1 VRFLRSPTPDARR
14 VTWVSIVAVSLVTP
28 IWLWT
33 ACDMWSG
40 SFILD
45 RYIPYEANFYDLQG
59 RALLDG
65 HLWLQQ
71 GSIGIE
77 AFNHGGHQYTYFG
90 LFPTLIRLPVLA
102 LTHGLDAHLTVP
114 SMLIAWIVTAV
125 SCPMLVWRV
134 RCQLRGDAP
143 LGRAELV
150 SIGAF
155 VATVCGGSVLIYLAA
170 TPFVFD
176 EDLAWSVALS
186 VASFFLLLGVLERP
200 SGRRILWCG
209 LVITAANL
217 DRVTTGIGC
226 ALGALLLAGWFLL
239 DRSGRQNR
247 RFALPLALAGAIP
260 LAIATALNF
269 SKFGLLFGLPM
280 QDQVFTLTNTYRR
293 HFLAVEGGEVGIQ
306 FAPSNLLAYLRP
318 DGLRFSTVFP
328 FVTLPTTPAG
338 IVGDV
343 LFDRVYATTSVPAS
357 MPLLFLT
364 ACLGL
369 FACLRRR
376 PRSPA
381 ARGIALLVIA
391 SGVSAGA
398 ILLWGYIADR
408 YLADFLPLLVV
419 AGAVGLVELW
429 RLMQGR
435 GRRARRL
442 AALVVTALALFGV
455 VVNWTVSATPN
466 DEWNPTQVANFVSTE
481 ASLASATGA
490 GLADRVSHGA
500 QLPAWAPAGSLF
512 DVGDCEGL
520 YISNGEYFSTV
531 PLQSYEHATWMAVDE
546 GAPFLHVLEL
556 RLTSALANAAERSR
570 SGELTPLVRSGPS
583 TVLAQIRAAGRPGRF
598 KLRFVV
604 RDPTYP
610 AKSTTMTVAAG
621 AMIQL
626 TIVTDPQLHNLVLRA
641 SNRVYLDDVF
651 TGGYEISLPT
661 ATPSADRADASAA
674 VTDLT
679 NPSAEDALCRRV
691 AGS

>member
-1 VRFLRSPTPDARR
+1 
-14 VTWVSIVAVSLVTP
+14 VAVAIVTP

-33 ACDMWSG
+33 ACDLWSG
-40 SFILD
+40 SFVLD
-45 RYIPYEANFYDLQG
+45 RYLPYEANFYDLQG

-102 LTHGLDAHLTVP
+102 LTHGLDAHLTLP
-114 SMLIAWIVTAV
+114 SMLLAWIVTAV
-125 SCPMLVWRV
+125 SCPLLVWRV
-134 RCQLRGDAP
+134 RCQLRGDAA

-155 VATVCGGSVLIYLAA
+155 VATVCGGSVLVYLAA

-239 DRSGRQNR
+239 DRSGRERR

-260 LAIATALNF
+260 LAIATAINF

-280 QDQVFTLTNTYRR
+280 QDQVFTLTNAFRR

-306 FAPSNLLAYLRP
+306 FAPSNLLAYLGP

-364 ACLGL
+364 TCIGL

-376 PRSPA
+376 PASPA

-429 RLMQGR
+429 RRMQGR

-442 AALVVTALALFGV
+442 AAVVVTALAFFGV
-455 VVNWTVSATPN
+455 VVNSTVSATPN
-466 DEWNPTQVANFVSTE
+466 DEWTPTQLANFVSTE
-481 ASLASATGA
+481 ASFASATGA
-490 GLADRVSHGA
+490 GLAGRVSHGA

-531 PLQSYEHATWMAVDE
+531 PLQSYQHATWMAVDE
-546 GAPFLHVLEL
+546 GAPYIQVIEL
-556 RLTSALANAAERSR
+556 RLTTASGNAAERSS
-570 SGELTPLVRSGPS
+570 SGELIPLVRSGPS
-583 TVLAQIRAAGRPGRF
+583 TVVAQIRAEGRPGRF
-598 KLRFVV
+598 KVRFVV

-610 AKSTTMTVAAG
+610 TTSNGISVTAG
-621 AMIQL
+621 SGMQL
-626 TIVTDPQLHNLVLRA
+626 TILTDPQLHQLVLTA
-641 SNRVYLDDVF
+641 GNTNYLDGVF
-651 TGGYEISLPT
+651 TGGDAISAPT
-661 ATPSADRADASAA
+661 TTAA
-674 VTDLT
+674 GAAAVVTDLT
-679 NPSAEDALCRRV
+679 NRTAEDALCRRV
-691 AGS
+691 TGS